1 MRHNF
6 LRTLCVTIIALV
18 ATTASL
24 AQDYNKPQS
33 LDEAV
38 NTPYIK
44 DSKSRSAIASYQ
56 SQQALILSE
65 DRNLNVFQTRNQ
77 EVIIITI
84 AADQLFD
91 TNSNTLSREGEKLL
105 KPYAA
110 FLRTPDYYRMALAMY
125 HDNNGSPSYCKKV
138 TDERM
143 QSIYDWFVLNSNSQ
157 HLSAFS
163 FGSSDPIKPNN
174 SMRNRRLN
182 RRLEI
187 YLIPGNTMIEQAKKN
202 LLR

>member
-1 MRHNF
+1 MRHYY
-6 LRTLCVTIIALV
+6 LRTFCVLLVALV
-18 ATTASL
+18 GTTAAL
-24 AQDYNKPQS
+24 AQEYNKPQS

-44 DSKSRSAIASYQ
+44 DNKSRNAIATYQ

-105 KPYAA
+105 KPYTA

-143 QSIYDWFVLNSNSQ
+143 QSIYDWFVDNANSQ

-187 YLIPGNTMIEQAKKN
+187 YLIPGSTMIEQAKKN